1 MKKQMK
7 LGDTVVATDGP
18 AGVVAKI
25 IVDPAGREPDYLVV
39 RRGRIRYRH
48 IVVPVSQVIDV
59 TEGKVLLS
67 ASGAVLDE
75 FPDYEVVERYGTYQ
89 KPLPVGTRYR
99 PVGAYL
105 PPSNAGYMVLQ
116 RRSVPES
123 SVAVEKG
130 MVIRDATGQ
139 RVGRVAGLLLD
150 SDPRA
155 VTHILLQLPAP
166 LARTTD
172 ATSQPFMIPAALVAG
187 VRDSEVHLAITKAQ
201 VFGLA
206 IYVPA
211 EDQEGLATPV
221 EEIDA

>member
-7 LGDTVVATDGP
+7 LGDTVIASDGP

-25 IVDPAGREPDYLVV
+25 IVDPEGREPDYIVV

-59 TEGKVLLS
+59 SEGKVLLS
-67 ASGAVLDE
+67 VSGAVLDE
-75 FPDYEVVERYGTYQ
+75 FPDYEVVERHGTYQ
-89 KPLPVGTRYR
+89 RPLSVGTRYR

-105 PPSNAGYMVLQ
+105 PPSNAGYMVLH
-116 RRSVPES
+116 RRSVPPS
-123 SVAVEKG
+123 SIAVEKG

-150 SDPRA
+150 SGSRSA
-155 VTHILLQLPAP
+155 THVLLQLPRP
-166 LARTTD
+166 LAKTTA

-187 VRDSEVHLAITKAQ
+187 VRDSEIHLAITRSQ

-211 EDQEGLATPV
+211 ADQEGLATAV
-221 EEIDA
+221 EEEGA